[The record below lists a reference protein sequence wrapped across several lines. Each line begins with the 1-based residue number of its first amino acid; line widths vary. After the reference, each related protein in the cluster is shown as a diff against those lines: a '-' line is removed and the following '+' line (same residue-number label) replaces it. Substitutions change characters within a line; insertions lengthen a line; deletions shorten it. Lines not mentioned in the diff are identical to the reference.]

1 MKKGLNIHSPVV
13 HLVMFSILLFA
24 TPFIMLRNYMQ
35 EAIGSLSRFSFNLL
49 GAEIPYILAIALTAA
64 ILLIII
70 YRRHITLYRILA
82 VIAVFLML
90 ALAQKSTDYY
100 FNHKFYDLQH
110 NWHYLAYG
118 AFAFMMFR
126 ALKTKNIPTEK
137 IILWTFLA
145 AICISAL
152 DEGVQVFISNRV
164 FDMSDIAKDTWGV
177 LVGIVAI
184 QFVGK
189 SGKITREGWKI
200 RQKRVSDYLK
210 QPFSLLVLQLIFAY
224 ILLFTSSILS
234 DARFWYVVV
243 GITLT
248 AFTIIFAI
256 IHLSQ
261 KKGFRN
267 AFVGVA
273 AVIIIMQ
280 SIFFIKY
287 RNENIVYNSHAVTV
301 YKGIPILYYDILI
314 HPNGMFRLAD
324 KKHEFNQRDMIFF
337 NHHAKD
343 ILLIGSGSEGQGGKG
358 FPETWETQFIF
369 NPVTERGLQIIIQKT
384 PKACET
390 FNRLKEEG
398 KDVLFI
404 LHNTC

>member
-1 MKKGLNIHSPVV
+1 MKKGFDIHSPVV
-13 HLVMFSILLFA
+13 HLVMYSILLFA

-35 EAIGSLSRFSFNLL
+35 EAIGSLSRFSFNLFST
-49 GAEIPYILAIALTAA
+49 EIPYILAIAITAA

-70 YRRHITLYRILA
+70 YRRHITLYRVLA
-82 VIAVFLML
+82 IVAVLLMF

-110 NWHYLAYG
+110 NWHYFAYG
-118 AFAFMMFR
+118 IFAFMMFR

-137 IILWTFLA
+137 IILLTFVA
-145 AICISAL
+145 AICISSL

-177 LVGIVAI
+177 LVGMVVI
-184 QFVGK
+184 QFVAK
-189 SGKITREGWKI
+189 SGYITREGWNV
-200 RQKRVSDYLK
+200 RQKKVGDYFK
-210 QPFSLLVLQLIFAY
+210 QPFSLLVLEFVFAY

-234 DARFWYVVV
+234 DSRFWYMVV
-243 GITLT
+243 GITL
-248 AFTIIFAI
+248 AVFTVIFAI

-261 KKGFRN
+261 IKGFRY
-267 AFVGVA
+267 AFVGMA
-273 AVIIIMQ
+273 AVIIILQ
-280 SIFFIKY
+280 TVFFIKY
-287 RNENIVYNSHAVTV
+287 RNDNIVYNSYAITV
-301 YKGIPILYYDILI
+301 YKGIPILYFDLLI

-324 KKHEFNQRDMIFF
+324 KKHDFNQRDMIFF
-337 NHHAKD
+337 NHHARD

-369 NPVTERGLQIIIQKT
+369 NPVTERGLQIIIQET
-384 PKACET
+384 PKACKT

-398 KDVLFI
+398 KDVLFV